1 MKFYARSKEEPIHVA
16 LVTGHTA
23 VITVEGTELD
33 KMFHQEAMQRGA
45 MLEGGVGS
53 DDITVQARNR
63 AITIKDA
70 LQAMR
75 DGAAPADFTTAGKPD
90 LRKLIAKLGFQVT
103 RDEVDAYWEE
113 LSEDA

>member
-1 MKFYARSKEEPIHVA
+1 MA

-23 VITVEGTELD
+23 VITAEGTDLD
-33 KMFHQEAMQRGA
+33 KMFHKEAMQRGA
-45 MLEGGVGS
+45 LLEGGLDS
-53 DDITVQARNR
+53 DDLSTQVKNR
-63 AITIKDA
+63 AIEIKDA

-75 DGAAPADFTTAGKPD
+75 DGAAPADFTKEGKPD
-90 LRKLIAKLGFQVT
+90 LRKLIAKLGFQVS